1 MKSFLYKLLFFTSLL
16 GVVVVTGNPAIGARH
31 QQATN
36 TVDAGYSALKLFLE
50 DEEHLTAIRRTK
62 MVITFSDISD
72 GSRKLIDDIA
82 NSSEQALEE
91 MEKLAA
97 AKPRIEL
104 VEFSDDLIGKATF
117 DSMRLTAGKE
127 FLFVEAEDFEKN
139 LLVSQLKVLRVISH
153 LALALEEKENNSK
166 RKRWLGKLAV
176 KYENYYQKVN
186 ARIAL
191 SAKVKA

>member
-1 MKSFLYKLLFFTSLL
+1 MPSIFKIFFVSILISFF
-16 GVVVVTGNPAIGARH
+16 VIADNPLVSANNRSASSSVS
-31 QQATN
+31 T
-36 TVDAGYSALKLFLE
+36 GYSALKLFLE

-117 DSMRLTAGKE
+117 DSMRMTAGKE

-153 LALALEEKENNSK
+153 LALALEEKETNSK
-166 RKRWLGKLAV
+166 RKIWLSKLAV

-186 ARIAL
+186 ERIAL
-191 SAKVKA
+191 SAKAKA

>member
-1 MKSFLYKLLFFTSLL
+1 MPSIFKLFFVSILISFF
-16 GVVVVTGNPAIGARH
+16 VIADNPLVSANNRSASSSVS
-31 QQATN
+31 T
-36 TVDAGYSALKLFLE
+36 GYSALKLFLE

-97 AKPRIEL
+97 AKPRIKL
-104 VEFSDDLIGKATF
+104 VEFSNDLIGKATF
-117 DSMRLTAGKE
+117 DSLRITAGKE

-191 SAKVKA
+191 SAKVKT